1 MQRAVWWNVSPVAY
15 STLFCYGS
23 YFFGWRYAEASH
35 LKGAEIMYEIGSL
48 LIYDTTGV
56 CRVEDIGVPEGLPV
70 SDKSKKY
77 YRLTPVFGSGSIYI
91 PVDTKVFMRPV
102 ITREEAEDLIRL
114 IKTVYVKR
122 RNMERNGKKAGKTD
136 QQYMK
141 KAKALLHEELA
152 IALGIPVDQVET
164 YIAEMI
170 EEK

>member
-1 MQRAVWWNVSPVAY
+1 
-15 STLFCYGS
+15 
-23 YFFGWRYAEASH
+23 
-35 LKGAEIMYEIGSL
+35 MYEIGSL

-122 RNMERNGKKAGKTD
+122 RNMERNGKKADKTD